1 MNTAEKGGKGLRVLE
16 KGEDEIYWDGLYPI
30 FEVEGLNHAENFG
43 IELIRQQEVSIFCS
57 KNEVKLVTG
66 SVGQERLT

>member
-16 KGEDEIYWDGLYPI
+16 KGEDEIYWDGLDHI

>member
-16 KGEDEIYWDGLYPI
+16 KGEDEIYWDGLDRI

-57 KNEVKLVTG
+57 ENEVKLVTG